1 MSRTTLSRLGILLA
15 VAIVAFTTFAVT
27 LHAAQ
32 TLTTPNETVVN
43 YNLAAGAS
51 SAAVTPVGNEPVLVQ
66 GIQTTLGYRGVAHV
80 SMLRVPSSFLE
91 WTGIESPA
99 SAAITSGFSGV
110 KGTHIVYLD
119 YSHLV
124 DIQVDTTDAFLI
136 HNGNSIAQTG
146 VVTLIW

>member
-1 MSRTTLSRLGILLA
+1 MSRTALSRFGTLLA
-15 VAIVAFTTFAVT
+15 VAIVAYTTFAVP

-32 TLTTPNETVVN
+32 TITTPNESVVS

-51 SAAVTPVGNEPVLVQ
+51 TAGITPIANAPVLVQ
-66 GIQTTLGYRGVAHV
+66 GVQTTVGYRGVGHV

-91 WTGIESPA
+91 WTGLESPA
-99 SAAITSGFSGV
+99 AAAITSGFSGT

>member
-1 MSRTTLSRLGILLA
+1 MSRTVLSRFGTLLA
-15 VAIVAFTTFAVT
+15 VAIVAFTTFAIT

-32 TLTTPNETVVN
+32 TITTPNETFFT

-51 SAAVTPVGNEPVLVQ
+51 SAAITPIANAPVLVQ
-66 GIQTTLGYRGVAHV
+66 GVQTTLGYRGVGHV
-80 SMLRVPSSFLE
+80 SLLRVPSSFLE

-99 SAAITSGFSGV
+99 AAAITSGFSGT
-110 KGTHIVYLD
+110 KGTHILYLD

-124 DIQVDTTDAFLI
+124 DLQVDTTDSFVI

-146 VVTLIW
+146 IVTLIW